1 MMNKDEI
8 KNKAKQKITE
18 EQKDLNILPI
28 PTKEETSIKR
38 FLQSPPPGREFIF
51 DNLLKK
57 GIIGGLVAP
66 GGSSKSYL
74 MIMLSML
81 LASNTQYGPFKPC
94 GFFNVLYINAE
105 DPEDELHIRSY
116 YQSQKIKLL
125 DCDKLNQHLYIY
137 SALGKLD
144 YLVAF
149 DSCSNPI
156 TTVAFDWLDNTIA
169 SFGDVQVLLLDPM
182 SRFFGLNENDNV
194 HGTYWIKTLE
204 KLSQKYHLTILFTHH
219 EPKSFTQ
226 NQNRSLRESTGR
238 GASAIREGGRWTASM
253 RPMTDPDAQR
263 YQVDA
268 IDYVEFYISK
278 ANYSA
283 QFPASIF
290 FKKDKNNE
298 GALEIANL
306 TDEKYIEIA
315 EILTEE
321 ISRLNRNGAEISKY
335 DLLNRKEPVVKDI
348 KKRLKKELPSF
359 CLSKDLERA
368 INHAIKNNM
377 IFEEQSNSSGRTK
390 SILKVKLNAI

>member
-1 MMNKDEI
+1 MKKDIAKKAREKI
-8 KNKAKQKITE
+8 KQ
-18 EQKDLNILPI
+18 EQKDLNVISI
-28 PTKEETSIKR
+28 PTKKETSIKR
-38 FLQSPPPGREFIF
+38 FLKFIPPHREFIF
-51 DNLLKK
+51 DCILKK
-57 GIIGGLVAP
+57 GIVGGLVGA
-66 GGSSKSYL
+66 GGASKSYL
-74 MIMLSML
+74 LLLISML
-81 LASNTQYGPFKPC
+81 LASNTQYGPFRPC
-94 GFFNVLYINAE
+94 GFFNVLYINGE

-116 YQSQKIKLL
+116 YQAQKINLL
-125 DCDKLNQHLYIY
+125 NSDELHEHLHIF

-156 TTVAFDWLDNTIA
+156 TTAAFDWLDKTIA

-253 RPMTDPDAQR
+253 RPMTDADAQR

-290 FKKDKNNE
+290 FKKDRHNE
-298 GALEIANL
+298 GSLEIANL
-306 TDEKYIEIA
+306 TDEKYIGIS

-321 ISRLNRNGAEISKY
+321 ILALSRNGIEISRNE
-335 DLLNRKEPVVKDI
+335 LLNRREPSEAKSI
-348 KKRLKKELPSF
+348 KKRLKEEIPGF
-359 CLSKDLERA
+359 CLSKDLGHA
-368 INHAIKNNM
+368 INYAIKSGM
-377 IFEEQSNSSGRTK
+377 LFEDQSNGNGRTK
-390 SILKVKLNAI
+390 AILRVKSNVY